1 MSMPDSA
8 AVSVGVNPQY
18 GWLSVLLCYLQRS
31 LCDYLH
37 CFLIKESTYHMQ
49 IRHFMV
55 NNVPSELQ
63 GTTPPALC
71 CQMAFKTHGKAFYNI
86 QVY

>member
-1 MSMPDSA
+1 MSRSYFA
-8 AVSVGVNPQY
+8 AVSLGVNPLY
-18 GWLSVLLCYLQRS
+18 EWLTVLLCYLQRS

-71 CQMAFKTHGKAFYNI
+71 CQMAFTTHGRALCNI

>member
-1 MSMPDSA
+1 MSGPDSSV
-8 AVSVGVNPQY
+8 VSVGVIPQSE
-18 GWLSVLLCYLQRS
+18 WLSVLLCYLQRS
-31 LCDYLH
+31 LCDYLP

-63 GTTPPALC
+63 GTTPPAQC
-71 CQMAFKTHGKAFYNI
+71 CQMAFKTHGRALYQI
-86 QVY
+86 

>member
-1 MSMPDSA
+1 MSRSDSA
-8 AVSVGVNPQY
+8 AISVGVNSQCEQ
-18 GWLSVLLCYLQRS
+18 LSVLFCYLQRS

-71 CQMAFKTHGKAFYNI
+71 CQMAFKTHGRAFYNI